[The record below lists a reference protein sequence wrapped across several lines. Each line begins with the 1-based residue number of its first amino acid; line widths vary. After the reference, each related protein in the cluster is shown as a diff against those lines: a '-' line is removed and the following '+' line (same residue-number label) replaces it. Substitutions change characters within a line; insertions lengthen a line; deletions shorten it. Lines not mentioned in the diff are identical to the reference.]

1 MEDNTP
7 HIATIADVA
16 RLAGVSIA
24 TVSRV
29 VNGSTPVIPETAERV
44 HAAVRQLCYVPRAA
58 ARVLASRKTRTIGL
72 IVPEIGGDFF
82 TPLLRGIENAIREMD
97 YSLLIQTSIIDQN
110 GLRQATLGEHNT
122 DGLLVFTNSLPDQ
135 ELRRL
140 RRSRFPVVLLHREA
154 PEGLEIPTI
163 TVENKN
169 GALLAVEHLIQAHR
183 RNRIV
188 FLRGPEDSED
198 SNWRERGYRQA
209 LDAAGIPFDPELVTR
224 GNYSRDGAYQAI
236 QELIRQGVVFDAVFS
251 GDDDSAT
258 GVMTALRE
266 TGRKVPTQV
275 AIIGFD
281 DVSFSTHLTPPLST
295 IHAPIE
301 QVGREAV
308 EQLGQI
314 IRGEVEAERKV
325 TLLPTQ
331 LVIRQS
337 CGCRMESHVSTLKYR
352 DSSRLKSGQALINL
366 IPNNP
371 HGR

>member
-1 MEDNTP
+1 MEETP
-7 HIATIADVA
+7 NRIATIADVA

-44 HAAVRQLCYVPRAA
+44 HAAVRQLSYVPRAA
-58 ARVLASRKTRTIGL
+58 ARVLASRKTHTIGL
-72 IVPEIGGDFF
+72 LVPEIGGDFF
-82 TPLLRGIENAIREMD
+82 PPMLRGIETTVRELG
-97 YSLLIQTSIIDQN
+97 YSLLVQTTFMDKD

-122 DGLLVFTNSLPDQ
+122 DGLLVFTRSLPDQ

-140 RRSRFPVVLLHREA
+140 RRSRFPVVLLHRRA
-154 PEGLEIPTI
+154 PEGLDIPTV

-169 GALLAVEHLIQAHR
+169 GTLLAVEHLIQVHR
-183 RNRIV
+183 RRRIA
-188 FLRGPEDSED
+188 FLQGPEGSED
-198 SNWRERGYRQA
+198 SAWREKGYRQA
-209 LDAAGIPFDPELVTR
+209 LEAAGIPFDPELITR
-224 GNYSRDGAYQAI
+224 GSYSRDGAYNAMH
-236 QELIRQGVVFDAVFS
+236 ELIRRGVIFDAVFT

-258 GVMTALRE
+258 GVLTALRE

-275 AIIGFD
+275 AVIGFD
-281 DVSFSTHLTPPLST
+281 DVSFSVHLTPPLTT

-308 EQLGQI
+308 RQLIQMV
-314 IRGEVEAERKV
+314 RGEVEAEPRV

-331 LVIRQS
+331 LVVRQS
-337 CGCRMESHVSTLKYR
+337 CGCRIESHISTLNYR
-352 DSSRLKSGQALINL
+352 QATKPKSGQVLLNL
-366 IPNNP
+366 IPTNR

>member
-1 MEDNTP
+1 MEESP
-7 HIATIADVA
+7 SHIATIADVA

-58 ARVLASRKTRTIGL
+58 ARVLASRKTHTIGL
-72 IVPEIGGDFF
+72 LVPEIGGDFF
-82 TPLLRGIENAIREMD
+82 PPLLRGIETTIREMG
-97 YSLLIQTSIIDQN
+97 YSLLIQTSFMDQN

-122 DGLLVFTNSLPDQ
+122 DGLLVFTRSLPEQ

-140 RRSRFPVVLLHREA
+140 RRSRFPVVLLHRVA
-154 PEGLEIPTI
+154 PEGLDIPTVS
-163 TVENKN
+163 VENKN
-169 GALLAVEHLIQAHR
+169 GTLLAVEHLIQVHR
-183 RNRIV
+183 RRRIV
-188 FLRGPEDSED
+188 FLRGPEGSED
-198 SNWRERGYRQA
+198 SSWRERGYLQA
-209 LDAAGIPFDPELVTR
+209 LEAGGIPFDPELIAR
-224 GNYSRDGAYQAI
+224 SGYSRDGAYHAI
-236 QELIRQGVVFDAVFS
+236 RELIQRGVIFDAVFS

-266 TGRKVPTQV
+266 AGWKVPTQV

-281 DVSFSTHLTPPLST
+281 DVSFSVHLTPPLTT
-295 IHAPIE
+295 IHVPIE

-308 EQLGQI
+308 RQLIQI
-314 IRGEVEAERKV
+314 IRGEVEAQPRV

-331 LVIRQS
+331 LIVRQS
-337 CGCRMESHVSTLKYR
+337 CGCKVESHISTLKYR
-352 DSSRLKSGQALINL
+352 EAPKPAAGQGLLNL
-366 IPNNP
+366 IPHNR